1 MSAWPAA
8 ARSKSSSSR
17 SKSSVSQSTG
27 HLYAILRE
35 AIDNLT
41 PVALATIVSG
51 PGLGAKLLVL
61 PDRVEGGF
69 PQPGLDDVV
78 ADAAKTL
85 LEEERSETKPLAL
98 AGSDDQVEVFIET
111 FPPPPLLVIFGAVH
125 VAQSLCTFAKQ
136 LGFRVFVTDARATL
150 ATEERFPGAD
160 RIIRAWP
167 DDAIAEL
174 EISRNTYVAILT
186 HDPKFDEPALI
197 GALATEARY
206 IGAVGSRRTNRDRR
220 QRLTDAGVSAESISR
235 VRGPIGLDIGADTP
249 DEMAIS
255 ILAEIIAV
263 RHGRAGGPLT
273 EASGPIRGTVS
284 P

>member
-1 MSAWPAA
+1 M
-8 ARSKSSSSR
+8 
-17 SKSSVSQSTG
+17 
-27 HLYAILRE
+27 
-35 AIDNLT
+35 
-41 PVALATIVSG
+41 ATIVSG
-51 PGLGAKLLVL
+51 PGVGAKLLVL

-69 PQPGLDDVV
+69 PQPGLDDLGRRP
-78 ADAAKTL
+78 KPKRCWK
-85 LEEERSETKPLAL
+85 RSGRRRSRSRWP
-98 AGSDDQVEVFIET
+98 GSDDQVEVFIET

-125 VAQSLCTFAKQ
+125 VAQSLSKFAKQ

-150 ATEERFPGAD
+150 ATEERFPEAD

-174 EISRNTYVAILT
+174 EITRNTYVAILT

-197 GALATEARY
+197 GALATDARY
-206 IGAVGSRRTNRDRR
+206 IGAVGSRSTNRDRR

-273 EASGPIRGTVS
+273 EASGPIRGTYHGVNES
-284 P
+284 G